1 MYREFILTKEFD
13 KCWNMIG
20 LSDDDLC
27 ELQDILV
34 HEPKCGRVIRGT
46 GGIRKMRASASGR
59 GKRGGARIIYL
70 DVEETEQT
78 YLLLVYPKNKKDS
91 LSTDDKW
98 QLAQMA
104 KALKG

>member
-13 KCWNMIG
+13 KYWSMIG
-20 LSDDDLC
+20 LSDSDLC
-27 ELQDILV
+27 ELQDALLDD
-34 HEPKCGRVIRGT
+34 PKCGRVIQGA
-46 GGIRKMRASASGR
+46 GGIRKMRAPASGR

-78 YLLLVYPKNKKDS
+78 YLLLVYPKNKKDN
-91 LSTDDKW
+91 LSADDKR

-104 KALKG
+104 KTLKG